1 MMLGGLVSCF
11 VTMVLGLLGVAFFIV
26 TERKGLGML
35 QLRKGPNKVSFK
47 ALGQPISDGVKLLSK
62 GWAIPASA
70 NKMLFI
76 GAPGVCFIFAYI
88 LWLVF
93 PSGNPSVFFE
103 FSLLYFIC
111 VSCINV
117 YGVLLV
123 GWSCNSQYGLLGA
136 MRAVAQS
143 ISYEVSMSTLLFCP
157 LVYVGGFSLGLL
169 RESGFSYG
177 FIIMEVTLMW
187 LISVL
192 AETNRAP
199 FDFVEGESELVS
211 GYNVEFGGAGFALI
225 ALAEYSNIVFM
236 SLLSVVVF
244 FSGGLG
250 FHVFGN
256 VALGV
261 MVFMVSFAIVWV
273 RGAFPR
279 FRYDKLMMVCWGIF
293 LPLSLVLLVLCMSFG
308 L

>member
-1 MMLGGLVSCF
+1 MLSSLVSCF
-11 VTMVLGLLGVAFFIV
+11 ITMVLGLLGVAFFIV

-62 GWAIPASA
+62 SWAVPASA
-70 NKMLFI
+70 NKILFI
-76 GAPGVCFIFAYI
+76 GAPGLCFIFAYV
-88 LWLVF
+88 LWLIF
-93 PSGNPSVFFE
+93 PSLNSSVFFE
-103 FSLLYFIC
+103 YSLLFFVC

-117 YGVLLV
+117 YGVLVV

-157 LVYVGGFSLGLL
+157 LIFMGSFSLGML
-169 RESGFSYG
+169 RESGFSYSL
-177 FIIMEVTLMW
+177 IMLEVTLMW

-236 SLLSVVVF
+236 SLLSSVIF
-244 FSGGLG
+244 FSGVLDVYVVGDLVLAML
-250 FHVFGN
+250 VF
-256 VALGV
+256 LI
-261 MVFMVSFAIVWV
+261 SFSIIWV
-273 RGAFPR
+273 RGSFPR
-279 FRYDKLMMVCWGIF
+279 FRYDKLMMVCWGVF
-293 LPLSLVLLVLCMSFG
+293 LPLSLVSLVVCMSVG